1 MLTPASQLD
10 RKFREIRPL
19 LPLTQRPSP
28 GWIRAIRNA
37 LGMTTGQLARRMGVK
52 QPRITELEAA
62 EKAGKITLQSLERA
76 AEAMGC
82 RVVYVLVPERPLT
95 EVLTERAL
103 RVADA
108 QLASVDQTMRL
119 EAQGVPGQ
127 QNEARAGLVDQLLRK
142 PSRLWDDP

>member
-1 MLTPASQLD
+1 VDSGNSECARYDD
-10 RKFREIRPL
+10 RP
-19 LPLTQRPSP
+19 T
-28 GWIRAIRNA
+28 RAAN
-37 LGMTTGQLARRMGVK
+37 GC
-52 QPRITELEAA
+52 EAA
-62 EKAGKITLQSLERA
+62 ADCGTGGGGEAGKITLQSLERA

-95 EVLTERAL
+95 EVLTERAAG
-103 RVADA
+103 VADA

-127 QNEARAGLVDQLLRK
+127 QNEARADLIGQLLRK